1 MIRLNNISYN
11 YRNEA
16 EALKNVSASIGE
28 GIHIMMG
35 ENGAGKSTMLHIMS
49 GLLRPTTGEC
59 LIDEKNVWLRETET
73 LEKVFFLD
81 NNMPFPADTINETS
95 RIHACFYPDFDRSML
110 EHNLARFRLT
120 GEEKLSRLSFGN
132 RQKALLSY
140 AMSLRS
146 RVLLLDEP
154 TNGLD
159 ISSKQQLQTML
170 AECTEENQTVIIST
184 HTVSD
189 LENLYDGVIMLRR
202 GELLTA
208 MPTEEIC
215 TRLLF
220 HTTMSPEASSIYSEM
235 KLGLYHTITP
245 NSDGE
250 FCDMDYV
257 AFYNAMHNDES
268 RRLIL
273 SELKKL
279 TNQ

>member
-11 YRNEA
+11 YRNGA

-59 LIDEKNVWLRETET
+59 LIDEKNVWLRETDT

-81 NNMPFPADTINETS
+81 NNMPFPADTINETA

-110 EHNLARFRLT
+110 EYNLRRFGLT
-120 GEEKLSRLSFGN
+120 GNEKLSRLSYGN

-159 ISSKQQLQTML
+159 ISSKQQLQSML
-170 AECTEENQTVIIST
+170 AECTDENQTVIVST
-184 HTVSD
+184 HTVGD
-189 LENLYDGVIMLRR
+189 LENLYDGVIMLWRS
-202 GELLTA
+202 ELLTA
-208 MPTEEIC
+208 LPTEDIC
-215 TRLLF
+215 SRLLF
-220 HTTMSPEASSIYSEM
+220 HTTMSPIESSIYSEM
-235 KLGLYHTITP
+235 KLGLYHTIEP
-245 NSDGE
+245 NNQRE

-257 AFYNAMHNDES
+257 SFYNAMHNDES
-268 RRLIL
+268 RQQIL
-273 SELKKL
+273 AVLK
-279 TNQ
+279 TD